1 MSTVISFFAPGTPVA
16 QPRARAAAKKI
27 FVNGQPKWI
36 GHVYNPTDADQWKRD
51 VAFASKPY
59 IPKEPLTGPV
69 ELELTLYLPRVK
81 GHYGTG
87 KNEGRLKESAPM
99 YHQVRPDVEN
109 CVKAIMDTLTEGRF
123 WLDDCQV
130 VKLRAVKLY
139 ENPPA
144 LKPGC
149 QITIVPLENKAV
161 TSAARFVL
169 GDAKTPSVAP
179 KQQNGEPQLNLLT

>member
-1 MSTVISFFAPGTPVA
+1 MSAISFFAIGTPVA

-51 VAFASKPY
+51 VAFASKPH
-59 IPKEPLTGPV
+59 IPKEPMTGPV

-99 YHQVRPDVEN
+99 YQIDHGYSNRRPLL
-109 CVKAIMDTLTEGRF
+109 ARRL
-123 WLDDCQV
+123 
-130 VKLRAVKLY
+130 
-139 ENPPA
+139 
-144 LKPGC
+144 PGGE
-149 QITIVPLENKAV
+149 V
-161 TSAARFVL
+161 AR
-169 GDAKTPSVAP
+169 G
-179 KQQNGEPQLNLLT
+179 